1 MTEPSKV
8 LHIRN
13 VGPEVAESDLLQL
26 AQSFGVVQK
35 VVMLRAKNQAL
46 LQMQDVPSAINVM
59 QYYTTVQ
66 PSVRGRNVYM
76 QFSSHKELTTPDQNG
91 QTRRLPA
98 EQVSLGS

>member
-13 VGPEVAESDLLQL
+13 VGPEISEHDLLQL

-46 LQMQDVPSAINVM
+46 LQMTDIPSAVNVM

-66 PSVRGRNVYM
+66 PSVRSRNVYM
-76 QFSSHKELTTPDQNG
+76 QFSSHQELTTPDQNG
-91 QTRRLPA
+91 QTRRAPA
-98 EQVSLGS
+98 EQVRLG